1 MMMVRYGL
9 VMTLILG
16 AASAGAQQYPD
27 RPIRLVVPFVA
38 GGATDIVSRALG
50 ARLSQALGQ
59 TIVVDNRGGA
69 GGVIGTDIVARAL
82 PDGYTLL
89 MASAANPANAS
100 LVKNLPHDFAKD
112 LAPITLVVMAPYML
126 VVPTSVAANTV
137 GELITLAKAK
147 SGALNFAS
155 SGTGSSQHLTGV
167 LFNQM
172 AGTNIVHVPYK
183 GAGAALTDVVS
194 GQIQVFFSAIPGALP
209 YVKGGRLR
217 GLGVTSAKRSAGVPD
232 VPTIAESG
240 VPGFEMS
247 GWYGMLAP
255 RGTPPAII
263 TLLNAETV
271 KALANP
277 QLRELLVGMGL
288 DPIGNTP
295 AEFGAFIAA
304 EIAKYRK
311 LTQSAGMKP
320 E

>member
-1 MMMVRYGL
+1 
-9 VMTLILG
+9 MTLIL
-16 AASAGAQQYPD
+16 AAVPAWAQQYPD

-59 TIVVDNRGGA
+59 TFVVDNRGGA
-69 GGVIGTDIVARAL
+69 GGVIGTDIVAKAP

-100 LVKNLPHDFAKD
+100 LVKNLSHDFAKD

-126 VVPTSVAANTV
+126 VVPPGVATSVQ
-137 GELITLAKAK
+137 ELITFAKAK
-147 SGALNFAS
+147 PGSFNFAS

-183 GAGAALTDVVS
+183 GAGAALIDVVS
-194 GQIQVFFSAIPGALP
+194 GQIQVFFAAIPGALP

-217 GLGVTSAKRSAGVPD
+217 GLGVTSAKRSAGVAD
-232 VPTIAESG
+232 VPTIAEAG
-240 VPGFEMS
+240 VPGFDMS

-263 TLLNAETV
+263 KLLNAETV

-304 EIAKYRK
+304 EITKYRK